1 MNAPNFE
8 AVTARAGHE
17 CRGGLLV
24 VLGNKIPK
32 SDFQKMFYPGAASDE
47 SIRSEPGTR
56 ALKQLQGESE
66 SETEPLSWF
75 LG

>member
-24 VLGNKIPK
+24 GLGNKIPK
-32 SDFQKMFYPGAASDE
+32 SEFQKMFYPGAASE
-47 SIRSEPGTR
+47 VNLSQLR
-56 ALKQLQGESE
+56 AQQA
-66 SETEPLSWF
+66 
-75 LG
+75 

>member
-24 VLGNKIPK
+24 GLGNKIPK
-32 SDFQKMFYPGAASDE
+32 SEFVKMLHLGAASDVNL
-47 SIRSEPGTR
+47 SQLRAQKSRSNRP
-56 ALKQLQGESE
+56 
-66 SETEPLSWF
+66 
-75 LG
+75 

>member
-24 VLGNKIPK
+24 GLGNKIPK
-32 SDFQKMFYPGAASDE
+32 SEFVKMLHLGAASDVNL
-47 SIRSEPGTR
+47 SQLR
-56 ALKQLQGESE
+56 AQQA
-66 SETEPLSWF
+66 
-75 LG
+75 

>member
-24 VLGNKIPK
+24 GLGNKIPK
-32 SDFQKMFYPGAASDE
+32 SEFVKMLHLGDRSARRINPTGARNAGFE
-47 SIRSEPGTR
+47 TVARRTR
-56 ALKQLQGESE
+56 ERA
-66 SETEPLSWF
+66 
-75 LG
+75 